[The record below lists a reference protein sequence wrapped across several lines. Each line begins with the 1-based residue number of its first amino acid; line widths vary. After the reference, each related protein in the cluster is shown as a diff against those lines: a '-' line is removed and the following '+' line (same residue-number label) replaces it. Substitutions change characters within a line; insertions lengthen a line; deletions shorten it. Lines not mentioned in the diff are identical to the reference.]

1 MTDRKS
7 RAAVVLAGLLAL
19 SPIIPASAAMGPP
32 QRPGQPATQA
42 LEDLPTNTLLSRGV
56 AAFKAADYATARDH
70 FRILAQRENPT
81 AETLLG
87 TMTAKGQG
95 AAKDDAIAAAWY
107 LRAARR
113 GYAPAQL
120 ALADAFARGRG
131 VPQDT
136 ARAHTLA
143 KAAAS
148 QGLPGAAQ
156 LASRLGPERY
166 AMLAGGRP

>member
-1 MTDRKS
+1 M
-7 RAAVVLAGLLAL
+7 
-19 SPIIPASAAMGPP
+19 PSAAPFSTELLHIPVAADGAPLGA
-32 QRPGQPATQA
+32 QQKKF
-42 LEDLPTNTLLSRGV
+42 NTLIQ
-56 AAFKAADYATARDH
+56 
-70 FRILAQRENPT
+70 RIAAQRDNPA

-95 AAKDDAIAAAWY
+95 AAKDDAIAAAWF

-136 ARAHTLA
+136 SRARTLA

-148 QGLPGAAQ
+148 QGVPGAAQ

-166 AMLAGGRP
+166 AMLTGGRP

>member
-1 MTDRKS
+1 MSDRKS
-7 RAAVVLAGLLAL
+7 RTAVVLAGLLAL
-19 SPIIPASAAMGPP
+19 LPIIPASAAMAPS
-32 QRPGQPATQA
+32 QPAVPA
-42 LEDLPTNTLLSRGV
+42 LEALPTDVLLSRGV
-56 AAFKAADYATARDH
+56 ASLNARDYARARSH
-70 FRILAQRENPT
+70 FRVLAQRDNPA

-95 AAKDDAIAAAWY
+95 AAKDDAIAAAWF

-136 ARAHTLA
+136 SRARTLA

-148 QGLPGAAQ
+148 QGVPGAAQ

-166 AMLAGGRP
+166 AMLTGGRP